1 MQKKKGQEDTDFVHP
16 VLSLVT
22 LFSDF
27 LRQISSTMYSD
38 NRFMDVTE
46 WNTSYGFIKGY
57 FHFKEIVGIEL
68 KFLMLYEMH
77 PSQPK
82 KENK

>member
-1 MQKKKGQEDTDFVHP
+1 
-16 VLSLVT
+16 
-22 LFSDF
+22 
-27 LRQISSTMYSD
+27 
-38 NRFMDVTE
+38 MDVTE